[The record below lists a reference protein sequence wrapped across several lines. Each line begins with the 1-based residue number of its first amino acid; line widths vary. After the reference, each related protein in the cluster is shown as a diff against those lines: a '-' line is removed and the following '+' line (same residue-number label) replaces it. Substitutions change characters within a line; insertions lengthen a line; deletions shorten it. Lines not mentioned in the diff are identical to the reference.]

1 MARPQSVLCPE
12 VLLYDRKSS
21 YMKIHQQLQEL
32 ASEIETIQ
40 KIATD
45 SGMESREENI
55 SVMLREKAEELST
68 EMRAGATER
77 QDSVWVTAAA
87 SSQFRCVYV

>member
-1 MARPQSVLCPE
+1 
-12 VLLYDRKSS
+12 
-21 YMKIHQQLQEL
+21 MKIHQQLQKL

-40 KIATD
+40 EIATD
-45 SGMESREENI
+45 SGMESRKESI

-77 QDSVWVTAAA
+77 RGSEWVTAAA
-87 SSQFRCVYV
+87 SSEFRCVYV